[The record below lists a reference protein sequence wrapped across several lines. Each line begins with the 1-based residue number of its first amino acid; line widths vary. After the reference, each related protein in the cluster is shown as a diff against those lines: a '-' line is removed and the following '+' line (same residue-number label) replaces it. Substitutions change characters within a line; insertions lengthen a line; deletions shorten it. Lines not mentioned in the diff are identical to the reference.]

1 MELQFRGVIDMKFKK
16 VLVATA
22 MVGVLATG
30 VVGYGNKTD
39 AKVYSQNGLV
49 LHDDANF
56 LEHELSYIDVLLDK
70 NAEDQATK
78 DNLRSYFADKGLH
91 SIKDI
96 INKAKQDGFKYQNMN
111 T

>member
-1 MELQFRGVIDMKFKK
+1 MKFKK

-30 VVGYGNKTD
+30 IVGYGNQAD

-56 LEHELSYIDVLLDK
+56 FRTRVKLYRCVI
-70 NAEDQATK
+70 
-78 DNLRSYFADKGLH
+78 R
-91 SIKDI
+91 
-96 INKAKQDGFKYQNMN
+96 
-111 T
+111 

>member
-1 MELQFRGVIDMKFKK
+1 
-16 VLVATA
+16 

-30 VVGYGNKTD
+30 VVGYGNQAD

-70 NAEDQATK
+70 NADQATK
-78 DNLRSYFADKGLH
+78 DNLRSYFADKDYIQSKTL
-91 SIKDI
+91 STKLS
-96 INKAKQDGFKYQNMN
+96 KTALMFQNMN

>member
-1 MELQFRGVIDMKFKK
+1 
-16 VLVATA
+16 

-30 VVGYGNKTD
+30 VVGYSNQAD

-70 NAEDQATK
+70 NADQATK
-78 DNLRSYFADKGLH
+78 DNLRSYFADKDYIQSKTL
-91 SIKDI
+91 STKL
-96 INKAKQDGFKYQNMN
+96 NKTALMFQNMN

>member
-1 MELQFRGVIDMKFKK
+1 MKLKK

-30 VVGYGNKTD
+30 VVGYGNQAD

-70 NAEDQATK
+70 NADQATK

-96 INKAKQDGFKYQNMN
+96 IKLFYFINYFSNFGVVRSTFFSPNG
-111 T
+111 

>member
-1 MELQFRGVIDMKFKK
+1 MKFKK

-30 VVGYGNKTD
+30 VVGYGNQAD

-56 LEHELSYIDVLLDK
+56 LEHELSYIDV
-70 NAEDQATK
+70 
-78 DNLRSYFADKGLH
+78 
-91 SIKDI
+91 
-96 INKAKQDGFKYQNMN
+96 
-111 T
+111 

>member
-1 MELQFRGVIDMKFKK
+1 MKFKK

-30 VVGYGNKTD
+30 VVGYSNQAD

-70 NAEDQATK
+70 NADQATK
-78 DNLRSYFADKGLH
+78 SYFADKGLH

-96 INKAKQDGFKYQNMN
+96 INKAKQDGFDVSKYEHVK
-111 T
+111 

>member
-1 MELQFRGVIDMKFKK
+1 MKFKK

-30 VVGYGNKTD
+30 VVGYGNEAD

-56 LEHELSYIDVLLDK
+56 FR
-70 NAEDQATK
+70 T
-78 DNLRSYFADKGLH
+78 
-91 SIKDI
+91 
-96 INKAKQDGFKYQNMN
+96 
-111 T
+111 

>member
-1 MELQFRGVIDMKFKK
+1 MKVKK

-30 VVGYGNKTD
+30 VVGYSN
-39 AKVYSQNGLV
+39 KVYSQNGLV

-70 NAEDQATK
+70 NADQATK

-91 SIKDI
+91 SIKHI
-96 INKAKQDGFKYQNMN
+96 INKAKQDGFDVSKYEHVK
-111 T
+111 

>member
-1 MELQFRGVIDMKFKK
+1 MKFKK

-30 VVGYGNKTD
+30 VVGYGNEAD

-70 NAEDQATK
+70 NADQATK
-78 DNLRSYFADKGLH
+78 DNLRSYFPDKGLH

-96 INKAKQDGFKYQNMN
+96 INKAKQDGFDVSKYEHVK
-111 T
+111 